1 MFSKDLVTG
10 GLYYWTT
17 SGQTAI
23 MRYDFGSTTQVA
35 AEKFVGPE
43 VAGNGCIGC
52 HALSHDG
59 KKIVLSRRAM
69 IQEEL
74 DVKIASI
81 RGKITV
87 GAILTCI
94 GATLL
99 LKGVPPMQLGFA
111 LLIIGIVTW
120 AIIPLAHRSV
130 SWRITSDRLMEQRG
144 ILATSRR
151 EVELQDIRSIEVTRQ
166 LRQRLAG
173 LGNVVIASA
182 ASADYMI
189 RMTDVYDPD
198 GVAETVRK
206 ARLKRLA

>member
-1 MFSKDLVTG
+1 MLEVKPASVHEYSIALIHRSYW
-10 GLYYWTT
+10 YYM
-17 SGQTAI
+17 GQI
-23 MRYDFGSTTQVA
+23 M
-35 AEKFVGPE
+35 
-43 VAGNGCIGC
+43 
-52 HALSHDG
+52 
-59 KKIVLSRRAM
+59 
-69 IQEEL
+69 
-74 DVKIASI
+74 
-81 RGKITV
+81 V
-87 GAILTCI
+87 GAILTCL

-99 LKGVPPMQLGFA
+99 LKGAQPMQLGFV
-111 LLIIGIVTW
+111 LIIIGIATW

-151 EVELQDIRSIEVTRQ
+151 EVELQDIRSIEVTRR

-173 LGNVVIASA
+173 LGDVNISSA

>member
-1 MFSKDLVTG
+1 ML
-10 GLYYWTT
+10 
-17 SGQTAI
+17 
-23 MRYDFGSTTQVA
+23 
-35 AEKFVGPE
+35 E
-43 VAGNGCIGC
+43 VKPASVREYSI
-52 HALSHDG
+52 
-59 KKIVLSRRAM
+59 AM
-69 IQEEL
+69 IRRSYWYYMGQIML
-74 DVKIASI
+74 
-81 RGKITV
+81 
-87 GAILTCI
+87 GAILTCA
-94 GATLL
+94 GAALIVD
-99 LKGVPPMQLGFA
+99 KVQPNLGFA
-111 LLIIGIVTW
+111 LLVIGIATW

-151 EVELQDIRSIEVTRQ
+151 EVELQDIRSIEVTRR

-173 LGNVVIASA
+173 LGDVVIASA